1 MIWMAFQ
8 QLKLQRRAPN
18 VLVQRFTFLCTHTHT
33 FLPADAYQR
42 AQFHCFLPA
51 THRPQLCHFNMHWV
65 IEARDVSVLHSQL
78 YDAFIVLFFFKL
90 PRKTSC
96 IQHLV
101 YDPFE

>member
-18 VLVQRFTFLCTHTHT
+18 VLVQRFTFLYTHTHTHT

-42 AQFHCFLPA
+42 AQFHWFLPA

-78 YDAFIVLFFFKL
+78 YDAFIVWVFFK
-90 PRKTSC
+90 TST
-96 IQHLV
+96 QDLLYSALSV
-101 YDPFE
+101 